1 MVTQTINLNL
11 IPGTVAPRIWATQN
25 DTGLRAFTFNLF
37 AGADPYD
44 VDSGYTVMLV
54 GTKPDHT
61 TFAYECDV
69 DDNTATADCSAQMT
83 ALVGNV
89 LCAVKVVDGENNVA
103 ASANFVLVVE
113 VDPQAL
119 AEVSEN
125 DLASLATLTA
135 EAAGYAA
142 AAASAAESVEAS
154 AAQIQTN
161 ADNIATLDTT
171 VDGIQTDVG
180 NLQTAVGDLQT
191 AVGALQTT
199 TTPQDGS
206 SAVTAGSDKVTIGTI
221 YSYKFCGMVFLGG
234 TITTS
239 EQLTSSAELL
249 TNCFGATGTTSFMM
263 LSDASTPVPARANVR
278 SSGKVYF
285 SATTPAGTY
294 QFNCI
299 YKVA

>member
-25 DTGLRAFTFNLF
+25 DTGLRAFAFNLF
-37 AGADPYD
+37 SGADPYD

-69 DDNTATADCSAQMT
+69 EDNTATADCSAQMT

-89 LCAVKVVDGENNVA
+89 LCAIKVVDGENNVA

-161 ADNIATLDTT
+161 ADNIGTLDTA
-171 VDGIQTDVG
+171 VGGIQTDVG
-180 NLQTAVGDLQT
+180 NLQTAVGALQT
-191 AVGALQTT
+191 A

-206 SAVTAGSDKVTIGTI
+206 SAVTAGTNVTLSTI

-234 TITTS
+234 TLTTS
-239 EQLTSSAELL
+239 ASFSSSDEVLTGCFSAV
-249 TNCFGATGTTSFMM
+249 GTTSFMM

-278 SSGKVYF
+278 SNGKVFF
-285 SATTPAGTY
+285 SASTPAGTY

-299 YKVA
+299 YKALS